1 MSLFRGSGRLE
12 QKLAQNND
20 PMKQKKLWVK
30 SFYCAAVL
38 AALGLFFLLA
48 MGSQFTVF
56 ACVLLGCAAFVC
68 RWPGDQ
74 KPQIIPLRE
83 VLLRFSFLKI
93 TRTNVSRETFLSFAF
108 YGEEKI
114 LRRCYTKSGFLGEV
128 HYGSDP
134 YWFIFG
140 GAAP

>member
-48 MGSQFTVF
+48 MCSQFT
-56 ACVLLGCAAFVC
+56 CVLLGCAAFVFVD
-68 RWPGDQ
+68 G
-74 KPQIIPLRE
+74 L
-83 VLLRFSFLKI
+83 V
-93 TRTNVSRETFLSFAF
+93 
-108 YGEEKI
+108 
-114 LRRCYTKSGFLGEV
+114 TKNRK
-128 HYGSDP
+128 
-134 YWFIFG
+134 
-140 GAAP
+140 

>member
-1 MSLFRGSGRLE
+1 MSFRSMTLSTIISIAAITVGGVLTVIGIVREIRPLAIGGIVLAAMGVIFFIAAFIRAWGSRAMSLFRGSGRLE

-56 ACVLLGCAAFVC
+56 ACVLLGCAAFVFVD
-68 RWPGDQ
+68 G
-74 KPQIIPLRE
+74 L
-83 VLLRFSFLKI
+83 V
-93 TRTNVSRETFLSFAF
+93 
-108 YGEEKI
+108 
-114 LRRCYTKSGFLGEV
+114 TKNRK
-128 HYGSDP
+128 
-134 YWFIFG
+134 
-140 GAAP
+140 

>member
-1 MSLFRGSGRLE
+1 MGSRAMSLFRGSGRLE

-56 ACVLLGCAAFVC
+56 ACVLLGCAAFVFVD
-68 RWPGDQ
+68 G
-74 KPQIIPLRE
+74 L
-83 VLLRFSFLKI
+83 V
-93 TRTNVSRETFLSFAF
+93 
-108 YGEEKI
+108 
-114 LRRCYTKSGFLGEV
+114 TKNRK
-128 HYGSDP
+128 
-134 YWFIFG
+134 
-140 GAAP
+140 

>member
-1 MSLFRGSGRLE
+1 MSFRSMTLSTIISIAAITVGGVLTVIGIVREIRPLAIGGLYTGLAFPETGRKRERRSRAMSLFRGSGRLE

-56 ACVLLGCAAFVC
+56 ACVLLGCAAFVFVD
-68 RWPGDQ
+68 G
-74 KPQIIPLRE
+74 L
-83 VLLRFSFLKI
+83 V
-93 TRTNVSRETFLSFAF
+93 
-108 YGEEKI
+108 
-114 LRRCYTKSGFLGEV
+114 TKNRK
-128 HYGSDP
+128 
-134 YWFIFG
+134 
-140 GAAP
+140 

>member
-30 SFYCAAVL
+30 SLLLCGGAGR
-38 AALGLFFLLA
+38 LGAFFLLA
-48 MGSQFTVF
+48 MGSQFTDLCLCPVGLRGLRF
-56 ACVLLGCAAFVC
+56 C

-83 VLLRFSFLKI
+83 CFLRFF
-93 TRTNVSRETFLSFAF
+93 F
-108 YGEEKI
+108 
-114 LRRCYTKSGFLGEV
+114 
-128 HYGSDP
+128 
-134 YWFIFG
+134 
-140 GAAP
+140 

>member
-56 ACVLLGCAAFVC
+56 ACVLLGCA
-68 RWPGDQ
+68 WPVGR
-74 KPQIIPLRE
+74 KAPRRPAPPH
-83 VLLRFSFLKI
+83 
-93 TRTNVSRETFLSFAF
+93 SRR
-108 YGEEKI
+108 I
-114 LRRCYTKSGFLGEV
+114 
-128 HYGSDP
+128 
-134 YWFIFG
+134 
-140 GAAP
+140 

>member
-56 ACVLLGCAAFVC
+56 ACVLLGCAAFVFVD
-68 RWPGDQ
+68 GLVT
-74 KPQIIPLRE
+74 KNTAAL
-83 VLLRFSFLKI
+83 
-93 TRTNVSRETFLSFAF
+93 TRTVPHCP
-108 YGEEKI
+108 EE
-114 LRRCYTKSGFLGEV
+114 LT
-128 HYGSDP
+128 
-134 YWFIFG
+134 
-140 GAAP
+140 AAVEAAGYKVTRIE

>member
-1 MSLFRGSGRLE
+1 MPCYFIPAERSLPHEFSFYGQFRGSGRLE

-56 ACVLLGCAAFVC
+56 ACVLLGCAAFVFVD
-68 RWPGDQ
+68 G
-74 KPQIIPLRE
+74 L
-83 VLLRFSFLKI
+83 V
-93 TRTNVSRETFLSFAF
+93 
-108 YGEEKI
+108 
-114 LRRCYTKSGFLGEV
+114 TKNRK
-128 HYGSDP
+128 
-134 YWFIFG
+134 
-140 GAAP
+140 

>member
-38 AALGLFFLLA
+38 AALGLFLLLA

-56 ACVLLGCAAFVC
+56 GCVLLGSAAFVFVD
-68 RWPGDQ
+68 G
-74 KPQIIPLRE
+74 L
-83 VLLRFSFLKI
+83 V
-93 TRTNVSRETFLSFAF
+93 
-108 YGEEKI
+108 
-114 LRRCYTKSGFLGEV
+114 TKNRK
-128 HYGSDP
+128 
-134 YWFIFG
+134 
-140 GAAP
+140 